1 MRKRVAFIMVTACI
15 LLITGCGD
23 SNNTEDPTGADSQ
36 MVENAGQTDSEEK
49 DIDVLSPLD
58 GVTMEVTECSDTS
71 VTVRIVNDTD
81 KDIRCGTVF
90 CLEMQDEESGE
101 WRELDEVIE
110 HADFTLEAIMI
121 QKDSPYEAVIDF
133 EWRYGKLEP
142 GRYRIVKTVMDVRET
157 GDYTDYVFTAEFGI

>member
-1 MRKRVAFIMVTACI
+1 MRKRIVLIMVTSCI

-23 SNNTEDPTGADSQ
+23 SNRAENPTGADSQ

-58 GVTMEVTECSDTS
+58 GVID
-71 VTVRIVNDTD
+71 
-81 KDIRCGTVF
+81 
-90 CLEMQDEESGE
+90 
-101 WRELDEVIE
+101 

-157 GDYTDYVFTAEFGI
+157 GNYTNYVFTAEFGI